1 MDICTND
8 EERIE
13 KIVKKVK
20 KINPAK
26 ILIQAPIGLK
36 KFAIKT
42 SDKLNDIGIPTII
55 SANLCHGGCDVA
67 FDEAKK
73 INANLILHI
82 GHSKFLSKHDVRTL
96 YYEYHY
102 KCFDPLEKTLKKAI
116 TLMNGENIGI
126 ATTVQW
132 IEMLKKTISFLEKY
146 EKKGIIGKKCGLV
159 QHDGQIIGCN
169 YFTAKNIEK
178 YVDSYIVIGS
188 IFHALG
194 LKLIT
199 EKNVIAI
206 EPFIEKALNMEE
218 LAKKVLTQRYM
229 KIQEF
234 KKARKIGILLCSK
247 PGQKNL
253 KTAKNMRGILEKN
266 DVKTSLIIINEIENI
281 LLEEMKFDAYINT
294 CCPRVSIDDQSMFN
308 KPLLLPSE
316 VLIALN
322 YLEWDKTIY
331 SLKYLHPF

>member
-8 EERIE
+8 KERIE
-13 KIVKKVK
+13 KIVRRIK
-20 KINPAK
+20 KINPSK

-42 SDKLNDIGIPTII
+42 SDKLNSIGIPTII
-55 SANLCHGGCDVA
+55 SANPCHGGCDIA

-82 GHSKFLSKHDVRTL
+82 GHSKFLSKHNVRTL

-102 KCFDPLEKTLKKAI
+102 KYFDPLERTLKKAI
-116 TLMNGENIGI
+116 PLINGENIGI
-126 ATTVQW
+126 AATVQW
-132 IEMLKKTISFLEKY
+132 IKMLEKVISFLGEY
-146 EKKGIIGKKCGLV
+146 GKKGIIGKKCGLA
-159 QHDGQIIGCN
+159 QHDGQIIGCY

-178 YVDSYIVIGS
+178 NVDSYIVIGS

-206 EPFIEKALNMEE
+206 EPFIEKALNIED
-218 LAKKVLTQRYM
+218 LAKKILIQRYA

-234 KKARKIGILLCSK
+234 KKSRNIGILLCSK

-253 KTAKNMRGILEKN
+253 KMVKNMKEILEKN
-266 DVKTSLIIINEIENI
+266 NIKTSLIVINEIENI
-281 LLEEMKFDAYINT
+281 LLEEMNFDAYVNT

-322 YLEWDKTIY
+322 YLEWEKTIY